1 MDVSFPASTL
11 FLSDA
16 VPVEHQG
23 VSASLVNI
31 VVNYSIAI
39 GLGLAGTIEVKI
51 SSKGAHLL
59 EGYRAAQ
66 YTSVGLA
73 GLSLSISIIL
83 AACVMH
89 SERKG
94 VRRGD
99 ATIDR

>member
-1 MDVSFPASTL
+1 ML

-16 VPVEHQG
+16 VSVKHQG

-39 GLGLAGTIEVKI
+39 GLGLAGTVEVEV
-51 SSKGAHLL
+51 SSKGANIL

-73 GLSLSISIIL
+73 SLGLGISILL
-83 AACVMH
+83 AACVMRP
-89 SERKG
+89 ERKG

-99 ATIDR
+99 ATING